1 MLSRNKNKKA
11 DADGKTPTEARTP
24 ISNEWI
30 NKVRIV
36 NLAKYHT
43 EPLFN
48 QIVGDVF
55 SMLTQRKIEPFVSVT
70 YPLGDVNKAVK
81 YIQRKKCLGKVLV
94 ETAELKAK
102 RTEANF

>member
-1 MLSRNKNKKA
+1 M

-24 ISNEWI
+24 LNNEWI
-30 NKVRIV
+30 SKVRKV

-43 EPLFN
+43 EPIFN
-48 QIVGDVF
+48 QTVGDVF
-55 SMLTQRKIEPFVSVT
+55 SMLTQGKIEPFVSAT

-94 ETAELKAK
+94 GTAQLKEK
-102 RTEANF
+102 RI